1 MKQSTL
7 EAFKR
12 AYNQLQDLV
21 EELYA
26 AAQIALDNDDFSDA
40 SLLQS
45 RADKIYKEGENLEIF
60 MEELDE

>member
-7 EAFKR
+7 KAFKR

-26 AAQIALDNDDFSDA
+26 AAQTALDNDDFSDA
-40 SLLQS
+40 S
-45 RADKIYKEGENLEIF
+45 RA
-60 MEELDE
+60 